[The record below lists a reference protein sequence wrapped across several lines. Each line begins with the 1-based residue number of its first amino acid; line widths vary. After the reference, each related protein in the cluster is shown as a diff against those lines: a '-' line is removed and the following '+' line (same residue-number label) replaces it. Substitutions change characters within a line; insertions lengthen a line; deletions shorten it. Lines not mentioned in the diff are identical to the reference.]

1 MDDNRKEV
9 VSLRHVYHNEANWS
23 VAMLGGAE
31 VTAVV
36 RRMPYAER
44 VLPNDNLFMAL

>member
-1 MDDNRKEV
+1 M
-9 VSLRHVYHNEANWS
+9 SLRHVYHNEANWS

-36 RRMPYAER
+36 RRMPVCRASFAE
-44 VLPNDNLFMAL
+44 